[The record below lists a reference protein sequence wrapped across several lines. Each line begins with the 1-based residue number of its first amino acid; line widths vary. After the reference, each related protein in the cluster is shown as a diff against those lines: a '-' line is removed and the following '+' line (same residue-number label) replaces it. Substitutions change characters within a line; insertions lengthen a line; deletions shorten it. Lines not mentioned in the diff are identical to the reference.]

1 MTKTISPDNCD
12 CYNLFDNFMYFLL
25 QHPIIITIVL
35 FIIIFVLISLIIVE
49 YRNLRRKENGNE

>member
-49 YRNLRRKENGNE
+49 YRNLRRT